1 MLHPRSPGV
10 AALVL
15 MLVIMP
21 VVAMDLQFA
30 AMPAIGHAL
39 DAPISAVGVTLSAF
53 AGVFGVLQLF
63 YGPVS
68 DRLGR
73 KNLIVGGMVLFGV
86 ASIGAFLST
95 SIEMLTVMRVLQAV
109 GVCAGPVLG
118 RAVIR
123 DVHGSQGAA
132 RMLGY
137 VMGGFGI
144 VAITGPFLGGVL
156 VDTFDWRAPFVAMA
170 GIGFAAALLCGLL
183 LPETRP
189 ATDGGARPGLGA
201 HLRTFAVLL
210 RTRPV
215 LVFMLTG
222 GLMQGAMFAWMAG
235 SSFILINVF
244 GYSGTTYGLILPVTV
259 LGFTLASFAGGK
271 LAGRV
276 ALHRLIVPGLLL
288 AATSALIAVVLA
300 LAGVD
305 TLLAVLVP
313 MIGVAIGHG
322 FTLASS
328 AAGAMARYPQH
339 AGAAS
344 ALAGFFQYA
353 GVMGSVALIGLV
365 FDGTALPVIMVI
377 GAFAVTAAFV
387 FISNLRAFSETD
399 AGAAR
404 AN

>member
-30 AMPAIGHAL
+30 AMPDIGRAL
-39 DAPISAVGVTLSAF
+39 NAPVAAVGVTLSAF
-53 AGVFGVLQLF
+53 AGVFGVLQLI

-73 KNLIVGGMVLFGV
+73 KGFIVGGMVLFGV
-86 ASIGAFLST
+86 ASIGAVLST

-123 DVHGSQGAA
+123 DVHGPQGAA

-144 VAITGPFLGGVL
+144 IAITGPFLGGVL
-156 VDTFDWRAPFVAMA
+156 VDVFDWRAPFIAMA
-170 GIGFAAALLCGLL
+170 GIGFVAALLCWLW

-189 ATDGGARPGLGA
+189 EADDGARPSAGTL
-201 HLRTFAVLL
+201 LRTFGTLL
-210 RTRPV
+210 RNRQV
-215 LVFMLTG
+215 LVFMVTG
-222 GLMQGAMFAWMAG
+222 GLMQGAMFAWLAG

-244 GYSGTTYGLILPVTV
+244 GYSGMAYGLILPITV
-259 LGFTLASFAGGK
+259 AGFTVASFASGK
-271 LAGRV
+271 LAGRFG
-276 ALHRLIVPGLLL
+276 LHRLIVPGLLL
-288 AATSALIAVVLA
+288 ATGSAIVAVGLA
-300 LAGVD
+300 LAGYNA
-305 TLLAVLVP
+305 LWAVLIP
-313 MIGVAIGHG
+313 ATGVSIGHG
-322 FTLASS
+322 FTLSSS
-328 AAGAMARYPQH
+328 AAGAMAAYPQH

-344 ALAGFFQYA
+344 ALAGFFQYL
-353 GVMGSVALIGLV
+353 GVMGSVALIGTV
-365 FDGTALPVIMVI
+365 FDGSALPVLVVI
-377 GAFAVTAAFV
+377 CGFAVAAALV
-387 FISNLRAFSETD
+387 FIPNVRVFSATET
-399 AGAAR
+399 G
-404 AN
+404 NGQTS